1 MNLGGRAKEKGE
13 EYSRQRPTSLMSR
26 KREKALFEEP
36 KEVLYGLGKRGRDR
50 WKAEQ

>member
-13 EYSRQRPTSLMSR
+13 EYSRQRPTSLMAR
-26 KREKALFEEP
+26 KRALFEEP